1 MQALGEAGIALDDIA
16 LRRPTLD
23 DVFLTL
29 TGHTTEQPD
38 DRDERREERVMTA
51 IPAPTHT
58 AGWATTAFTV
68 AGRTTRK
75 LLRTPQVFGIAVVQS
90 VVFLLMFRYVIGGA
104 IGVTGVSYV
113 EFLVPGFVV
122 SGLLFTGGGSAVAV
136 AEDAASGLYDRMRSL
151 PIADSAVLAGRAM
164 ADAALM
170 VVVGLVTLLVGFVI
184 GFRMSTTVADL
195 VLAFGLLVVYA
206 LCFAIV
212 FVWLG
217 LVSGNAQAAQGL
229 SILAVP
235 FSFISSAFVPI
246 ATMPGPVQAFA
257 KAQPLTFM
265 VNSWRGLLLG
275 DDVTRTFDHGL
286 SYYVVGS
293 LLWAVVIALVFTPLA
308 MRSYRKR

>member
-1 MQALGEAGIALDDIA
+1 MI
-16 LRRPTLD
+16 T
-23 DVFLTL
+23 
-29 TGHTTEQPD
+29 
-38 DRDERREERVMTA
+38 
-51 IPAPTHT
+51 APTRT
-58 AGWATTAFTV
+58 AGWAVTAWTV
-68 AGRTTRK
+68 AARTTRK

-90 VVFLLMFRYVIGGA
+90 VLFLLMFRYVIGGA
-104 IGVTGVSYV
+104 IGVPGVSYV

-122 SGLLFTGGGSAVAV
+122 SGILFTGGGSSVAV

-151 PIADSAVLAGRAM
+151 PIPDSAVLAGRAA

-184 GFRMSTTVADL
+184 GFRMNTTVAD
-195 VLAFGLLVVYA
+195 VAFALGLLVVYA

-246 ATMPGPVQAFA
+246 ASMPGAVQAFA

-265 VNSWRGLLLG
+265 VNAWRGLLLG
-275 DDVTRTFDHGL
+275 NDVTRTFDHTL

-293 LLWAVVIALVFTPLA
+293 LLWACLIALVFTPLA

>member
-1 MQALGEAGIALDDIA
+1 M
-16 LRRPTLD
+16 
-23 DVFLTL
+23 
-29 TGHTTEQPD
+29 TTI
-38 DRDERREERVMTA
+38 T
-51 IPAPTHT
+51 APTET
-58 AGWATTAFTV
+58 TGLAATAFTV

-90 VVFLLMFRYVIGGA
+90 VLFLLMFRYVIGGA
-104 IGVTGVSYV
+104 IGVHGVTYV

-122 SGLLFTGGGSAVAV
+122 SGILFTGGGSSVAV
-136 AEDAASGLYDRMRSL
+136 AEDVASGLYDRLRSL

-170 VVVGLVTLLVGFVI
+170 FVVAMVTFAVGFVI
-184 GFRMSTTVADL
+184 GFRMTTSVPE
-195 VLAFGLLVVYA
+195 LALALGLLVIYA

-265 VNSWRGLLLG
+265 VDAWRGLLLG
-275 DDVTRTFDHGL
+275 DAVTRTFSHDL
-286 SYYVVGS
+286 SYYVIGS

-308 MRSYRKR
+308 MRSYRKG